1 MTGPGSSIRGFVH
14 LGPGLTCDGFAALTI
29 VLLAP
34 LFGVALLVHARI
46 GLSHLCRAMHPQ
58 RSLNGN
64 LFFRQMLKREP
75 WVELRAGA
83 RH

>member
-1 MTGPGSSIRGFVH
+1 
-14 LGPGLTCDGFAALTI
+14 
-29 VLLAP
+29 
-34 LFGVALLVHARI
+34 
-46 GLSHLCRAMHPQ
+46 MHPQ